1 MNYKDSLLYIS
12 LIQVSH
18 VSVKQE
24 ESYWKKGIVSIEDLI
39 SSSERQLS
47 FFPSALEREVAY
59 LMNDAGHN
67 VDKIASIFEKKSG
80 KRKLKSLIHAC
91 VYIVVRDNWVKSRL
105 SLLLLLDMNG

>member
-24 ESYWKKGIVSIEDLI
+24 EIYWKKGIVSIEDLI

-67 VDKIASIFEKKSG
+67 VDKIASIFEKNLAK
-80 KRKLKSLIHAC
+80 KIFTESLIQC
-91 VYIVVRDNWVKSRL
+91 L
-105 SLLLLLDMNG
+105 SIYCF